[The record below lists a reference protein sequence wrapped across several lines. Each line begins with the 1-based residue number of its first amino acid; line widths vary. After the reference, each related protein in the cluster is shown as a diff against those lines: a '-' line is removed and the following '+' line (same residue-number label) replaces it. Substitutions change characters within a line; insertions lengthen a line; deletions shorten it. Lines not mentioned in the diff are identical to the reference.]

1 MSWYILNEWNK
12 AKGLRI
18 TVSLEAGIQIN
29 ATHPP
34 PPPKKNVQVIIY
46 QGDGVVQK
54 YESFHILS
62 FKIIT
67 VVTNFI
73 LYFHQV
79 RPAFTEAQVAGRF
92 LALLDFLFNNLKLNS
107 SVTPANSLLVCFAP
121 ARIYKNFC
129 T

>member
-1 MSWYILNEWNK
+1 MKQS
-12 AKGLRI
+12 KGFENHCLLRGWH
-18 TVSLEAGIQIN
+18 TN

-34 PPPKKNVQVIIY
+34 PPPKKNEQVIIY

-121 ARIYKNFC
+121 ARIY

>member
-1 MSWYILNEWNK
+1 MKQS
-12 AKGLRI
+12 KGFENHCLLRGWH
-18 TVSLEAGIQIN
+18 TN
-29 ATHPP
+29 ATHPPP

-73 LYFHQV
+73 LYFNQV

-121 ARIYKNFC
+121 ARIY